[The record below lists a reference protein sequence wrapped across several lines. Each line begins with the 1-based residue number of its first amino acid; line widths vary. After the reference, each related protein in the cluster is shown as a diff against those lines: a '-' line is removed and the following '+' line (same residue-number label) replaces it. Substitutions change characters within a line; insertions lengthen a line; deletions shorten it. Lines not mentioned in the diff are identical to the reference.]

1 MTTNKQLQ
9 KLFERITWPYNSIHN
24 AILIEFDED
33 EQEQNML
40 KTLESIK
47 ERLNDLNSACYDLE
61 ILLDKKIEQL
71 ENEVL

>member
-1 MTTNKQLQ
+1 MTNYKQVQ
-9 KLFERITWPYNSIHN
+9 KLFERITLPYNSIHN
-24 AILIEFDED
+24 SIYIEFDED
-33 EQEQNML
+33 EQEKSML

>member
-1 MTTNKQLQ
+1 
-9 KLFERITWPYNSIHN
+9 
-24 AILIEFDED
+24 
-33 EQEQNML
+33 ML

>member
-1 MTTNKQLQ
+1 MTDYKQVQ

-24 AILIEFDED
+24 SIYIEFDED
-33 EQEQNML
+33 EQEKSML

>member
-1 MTTNKQLQ
+1 MTINKQVQ

-24 AILIEFDED
+24 SIYIEFDED
-33 EQEQNML
+33 EQEKSTL

-71 ENEVL
+71 ENEVS